1 MYSSSKN
8 LLDNEYMLLNWIPAF
23 AGKTPFDLID
33 YMVTN
38 IMMPLGGMLYA
49 LFAGWWLSKQTSIYE
64 MDIGDGALYKLWL
77 LLVRIVA
84 PLAVAAVFVFNLV

>member
-1 MYSSSKN
+1 VFSFSSWEN
-8 LLDNEYMLLNWIPAF
+8 VYLLDWIPTF

-49 LFAGWWLSKQTSIYE
+49 LFAGWWLSKETSIYE
-64 MDIGDGALYKLWL
+64 MDIGEGALFKLWL

-84 PLAVAAVFVFNLV
+84 PLAVAAVFVFNIV